1 MDFVVTD
8 MDKGMHTG
16 MILIDFQK
24 VFDTLDHKTPLDFK
38 TPVIKCFESYLSN
51 KNFFVSVV
59 DAFLEAGIS
68 NFGVHQGSI
77 LGPFLFL
84 IYVSYL
90 HLIMIIRKL
99 FLSLC

>member
-1 MDFVVTD
+1 MDFVVKD

-24 VFDTLDHKTPLDFK
+24 VFDTLDYKTPLDFK
-38 TPVIKCFESYLSN
+38 TPVTKCFESYLSN
-51 KNFFVSVV
+51 KKFFVLVV
-59 DAFLEAGIS
+59 DAFLEAGIW
-68 NFGVHQGSI
+68 NFGVHQGST

-99 FLSLC
+99 FLS